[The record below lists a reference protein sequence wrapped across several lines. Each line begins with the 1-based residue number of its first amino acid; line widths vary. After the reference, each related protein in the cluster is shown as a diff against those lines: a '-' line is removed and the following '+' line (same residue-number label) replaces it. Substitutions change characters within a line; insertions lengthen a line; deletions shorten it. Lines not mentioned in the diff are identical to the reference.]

1 MAMDDMSVS
10 EHLFVVACVACLL
23 CLLCLLSCV
32 AVLLC
37 VCAELEP
44 FCMAAP
50 QSELACNRQTR
61 SEHAHLRQLCF
72 FVVANSSNHREQNTR
87 DEINKND

>member
-32 AVLLC
+32 VVLL
-37 VCAELEP
+37 
-44 FCMAAP
+44 
-50 QSELACNRQTR
+50 
-61 SEHAHLRQLCF
+61 
-72 FVVANSSNHREQNTR
+72 
-87 DEINKND
+87 